1 MPAYSSEA
9 VISTIASTYLG
20 LLPLF
25 VFWRL
30 RKRSAGIEI
39 SKQERYTTYLIATAI
54 SVMHFC
60 EIVKTAYYLAL
71 DNPDNEASRQYIY
84 LK

>member
-1 MPAYSSEA
+1 MTAYSSEA
-9 VISTIASTYLG
+9 IASTFASTYLG

-39 SKQERYTTYLIATAI
+39 SKQERWTTYLIAAAI
-54 SVMHFC
+54 SVMHFS
-60 EIVKTAYYLAL
+60 EIAKSAYLVAI
-71 DNPDNEASRQYIY
+71 DSEQNEITRSY
-84 LK
+84 